1 MFYLKF
7 DKNTGTILGCINFY
21 DNASDLLEVSK
32 QQYVDFV
39 EGKVNLHN
47 FQIQKI
53 HDVYCLVEKKAI
65 DNFTVSY
72 KSFVNVKNNADSKII
87 ITKANNILKITLKTD
102 QLDIESIT
110 SSWIVFYVTEKNS
123 PHNLLDTITFSLDEL
138 LEKRCIEIKISDK
151 INVPIS
157 IYTKKNLP
165 MSFEND

>member
-21 DNASDLLEVSK
+21 DNTLDLLEVSK

-39 EGKVNLHN
+39 EGKVNLHS
-47 FQIQKI
+47 FQVQKI

-72 KSFVNVKNNADSKII
+72 KSFVNVKNNADSTII
-87 ITKANNILKITLKTD
+87 ITKVDNILKITLTD
-102 QLDIESIT
+102 QADIESVT
-110 SSWIVFYVTEKNS
+110 SSWIVFYVTKKNS
-123 PHNLLDTITFSLDEL
+123 PHNLLDTITLSVNEL

>member
-21 DNASDLLEVSK
+21 DNASNLFEVSK

-39 EGKVNLHN
+39 EGKVNLHS

-53 HDVYCLVEKKAI
+53 QDVYCLVEKKAI

-72 KSFVNVKNNADSKII
+72 KSFVNVKNNADSKIL
-87 ITKANNILKITLKTD
+87 ITKANNILKITLTTD
-102 QLDIESIT
+102 ELDIT
-110 SSWIVFYVTEKNS
+110 SNGIVFYVTEKNS
-123 PHNLLDTITFSLDEL
+123 PHNLLDTVTFSLDEL

>member
-47 FQIQKI
+47 FRIQKI

-87 ITKANNILKITLKTD
+87 ITKANNILKITLTTD
-102 QLDIESIT
+102 QLDIT
-110 SSWIVFYVTEKNS
+110 GNGIVFYVTEKNS

-138 LEKRCIEIKISDK
+138 LEKRYIEIKISDK